1 MAGNH
6 NTFIVVPPDVTDP
19 QQLRRFLSTL
29 IEKLDVAFGVRANA
43 EFTTV
48 ESLTAAQ
55 NDLTSVINSEVNT
68 LNTSINSIANNV
80 AANANNIQT
89 NADNI
94 QTNADNIQINSD
106 DIDVLEAL
114 LEQST
119 IANSALSTV
128 TASATYTQ
136 AEVQAIADQV
146 ISLQTK
152 VNSILNSLRLSKT
165 LTTP

>member
-1 MAGNH
+1 MAGNR

-94 QTNADNIQINSD
+94 QINSD

>member
-94 QTNADNIQINSD
+94 QINSD